1 MPYKQTIISVLPN
14 SEKIHFLD
22 REFSVAISDFIRT
35 LRRAYESKIVSSSI
49 SRGALIS
56 KVEIIWD
63 SKESLDE
70 YNQQL
75 HEAFPNL
82 TQWRNDYHAFHGIN
96 FSVTYEE
103 IV

>member
-22 REFSVAISDFIRT
+22 REFSVAVSDFIRT
-35 LRRAYESKIVSSSI
+35 LRRAYESKILSTSVSRS
-49 SRGALIS
+49 ALVS
-56 KVEIIWD
+56 KVEIIWN
-63 SKESLDE
+63 SKETLDE

-82 TQWRNDYHAFHGIN
+82 STWRDEYHSLHGIN
-96 FSVTYEE
+96 FSVGYEE
-103 IV
+103 VE